1 MSTFISAVQA
11 LLLEASLMTALQAV
25 LGLLLVLSLLLL
37 FKPLLLG
44 VVRALALA
52 IHPKPTR
59 EERAQRRK
67 MRDALLL
74 SRMLNSS
81 EVDPSHA
88 AELRALA
95 ARA

>member
-11 LLLEASLMTALQAV
+11 LLLEVSLMTALQAV
-25 LGLLLVLSLLLL
+25 LGSLLALSLALL

-44 VVRALALA
+44 VARALVLA
-52 IHPKPTR
+52 IHPKPSR

-74 SRMLNSS
+74 NRMLNST
-81 EVDPSHA
+81 EVAPSHA
-88 AELRALA
+88 AELRAMA

>member
-1 MSTFISAVQA
+1 
-11 LLLEASLMTALQAV
+11 MTALQAV
-25 LGLLLVLSLLLL
+25 LGGVLVLFLVLL

-44 VVRALALA
+44 VARALALA

-67 MRDALLL
+67 MRDALVLN
-74 SRMLNSS
+74 RMLNSM
-81 EVDPSHA
+81 EVAPSHA

>member
-11 LLLEASLMTALQAV
+11 LLLQVSLMTALQAV
-25 LGLLLVLSLLLL
+25 LGALLALSLVLL

-44 VVRALALA
+44 LVRALALV
-52 IHPKPTR
+52 IRPKHSR

-67 MRDALLL
+67 MRDALVLN
-74 SRMLNSS
+74 RMLNSMD
-81 EVDPSHA
+81 VAPSHA

>member
-1 MSTFISAVQA
+1 
-11 LLLEASLMTALQAV
+11 MTALQAV
-25 LGLLLVLSLLLL
+25 LGAVLALFLVLL

-44 VVRALALA
+44 VARALALLVS
-52 IHPKPTR
+52 PKYSR

-67 MRDALLL
+67 MRDAQVL
-74 SRMLNSS
+74 SRMLNSM
-81 EVDPSHA
+81 EVAPSHA

>member
-11 LLLEASLMTALQAV
+11 LMLEVSPMTVLQAV
-25 LGLLLVLSLLLL
+25 LGALLALFLVLL

-44 VVRALALA
+44 VARALLLA
-52 IHPKPTR
+52 VHPKRTK

-74 SRMLNSS
+74 NRMLNSI
-81 EVDPSHA
+81 EIDPSEA

>member
-1 MSTFISAVQA
+1 
-11 LLLEASLMTALQAV
+11 MTALQAV
-25 LGLLLVLSLLLL
+25 LGAVLALALALL

-44 VVRALALA
+44 VARALVLLV
-52 IHPKPTR
+52 HPKRSR

-67 MRDALLL
+67 MRDALVLN
-74 SRMLNSS
+74 RMLNSM
-81 EVDPSHA
+81 EVAPSHA